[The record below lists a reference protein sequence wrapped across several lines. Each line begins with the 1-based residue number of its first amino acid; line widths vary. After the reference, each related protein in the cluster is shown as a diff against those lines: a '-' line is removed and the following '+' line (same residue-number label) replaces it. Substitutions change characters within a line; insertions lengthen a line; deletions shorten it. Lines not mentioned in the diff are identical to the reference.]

1 MCKIKKH
8 LFYYLSQSNINIIIS
23 YTMPYVEDENGNKF
37 EYTVRHEM
45 QQDIIWKEP
54 IHVND
59 DGHLDTEDRH
69 LIIKDGTQPNH
80 AISLSQL
87 QSHTEDTIKPLIDNS
102 IRQSLVQL
110 DSDIKGLLENM
121 MRTKV
126 KPLIISTI
134 NEALKKS

>member
-1 MCKIKKH
+1 
-8 LFYYLSQSNINIIIS
+8 
-23 YTMPYVEDENGNKF
+23 MPFVQDENENHILDENGNKI
-37 EYTVRHEM
+37 EYTVVYEEIDTHYKQR
-45 QQDIIWKEP
+45 EP

-59 DGHLDTEDRH
+59 DDHLDTEDRH

>member
-1 MCKIKKH
+1 
-8 LFYYLSQSNINIIIS
+8 
-23 YTMPYVEDENGNKF
+23 MPFVQDENENHILDENGNKI
-37 EYTVRHEM
+37 EYTVVYEEIDPHYKQR
-45 QQDIIWKEP
+45 EP
-54 IHVND
+54 IHIND

-87 QSHTEDTIKPLIDNS
+87 QSYTEDTIKPLINNS

-121 MRTKV
+121 MRAKI
-126 KPLIISTI
+126 KPLIINTI
-134 NEALKKS
+134 NYALKKS

>member
-1 MCKIKKH
+1 MRKIKKH

-59 DGHLDTEDRH
+59 DDHLDTEDRH

>member
-1 MCKIKKH
+1 
-8 LFYYLSQSNINIIIS
+8 
-23 YTMPYVEDENGNKF
+23 MPFIQDENENHILDKNGNKI
-37 EYTVRHEM
+37 EYTVVYEEIDPQYKQR
-45 QQDIIWKEP
+45 EP

-59 DGHLDTEDRH
+59 DDHLDTEDRH

-87 QSHTEDTIKPLIDNS
+87 QSHTEDTIKPLINNS

-121 MRTKV
+121 MRAKI

>member
-1 MCKIKKH
+1 
-8 LFYYLSQSNINIIIS
+8 
-23 YTMPYVEDENGNKF
+23 MPFIQDENENHILDKNGNKI
-37 EYTVRHEM
+37 EYTVVYEEIDPQYKPR
-45 QQDIIWKEP
+45 EP

-80 AISLSQL
+80 AITLSQL
-87 QSHTEDTIKPLIDNS
+87 QSHTEDTIKLLINNS

-121 MRTKV
+121 MRVKI

-134 NEALKKS
+134 NDALKKS

>member
-1 MCKIKKH
+1 
-8 LFYYLSQSNINIIIS
+8 
-23 YTMPYVEDENGNKF
+23 MPFVQDENENHILDEDGNKI
-37 EYTVRHEM
+37 EYTVIYQEIDSQYKQR
-45 QQDIIWKEP
+45 EP

-87 QSHTEDTIKPLIDNS
+87 QSHTENTIKPLINNS

-110 DSDIKGLLENM
+110 DSDIKGLLETTIE
-121 MRTKV
+121 TKI

-134 NEALKKS
+134 NEALKKT

>member
-1 MCKIKKH
+1 
-8 LFYYLSQSNINIIIS
+8 
-23 YTMPYVEDENGNKF
+23 MPYFEDENGNHILDENGDKI
-37 EYTVRHEM
+37 EYTVIHEM
-45 QQDIIWKEP
+45 QDIIWKEP

>member
-1 MCKIKKH
+1 
-8 LFYYLSQSNINIIIS
+8 
-23 YTMPYVEDENGNKF
+23 MPFVQDENGNHIVDDEYGNKI
-37 EYTVRHEM
+37 EYTVVYEKIDPQSKH
-45 QQDIIWKEP
+45 KEP

-87 QSHTEDTIKPLIDNS
+87 QSYTEDTIKPLINNS
-102 IRQSLVQL
+102 IKQSLVQL
-110 DSDIKGLLENM
+110 DSNIKGLLETM
-121 MRTKV
+121 MHAKI

-134 NEALKKS
+134 NEALKKIIKFCVTIIIEDYD

>member
-1 MCKIKKH
+1 
-8 LFYYLSQSNINIIIS
+8 
-23 YTMPYVEDENGNKF
+23 MPFIQDENDNHILDKNGNKI
-37 EYTVRHEM
+37 EYTVVYEEIDPHYKQR
-45 QQDIIWKEP
+45 EP

-69 LIIKDGTQPNH
+69 LIIKDGRQPNH

-87 QSHTEDTIKPLIDNS
+87 QSYTEDTIKPLINNS

-121 MRTKV
+121 MRVKI

>member
-1 MCKIKKH
+1 
-8 LFYYLSQSNINIIIS
+8 
-23 YTMPYVEDENGNKF
+23 MPFVPDENENHILDENGNKI
-37 EYTVRHEM
+37 EYTVVYGETDPHYKQR
-45 QQDIIWKEP
+45 EP

-59 DGHLDTEDRH
+59 GHLYTEDRH

-80 AISLSQL
+80 AISLRQL
-87 QSHTEDTIKPLIDNS
+87 QSYTEDTIKPLINNS

-121 MRTKV
+121 MRAKIN
-126 KPLIISTI
+126 PLIISTI

>member
-1 MCKIKKH
+1 
-8 LFYYLSQSNINIIIS
+8 
-23 YTMPYVEDENGNKF
+23 MPFVQDENENHILDENGNKIA
-37 EYTVRHEM
+37 YTVVYEEIDPHYKQR
-45 QQDIIWKEP
+45 EP

>member
-1 MCKIKKH
+1 
-8 LFYYLSQSNINIIIS
+8 
-23 YTMPYVEDENGNKF
+23 MPFIQDEHGNHILDEDENKI
-37 EYTVRHEM
+37 EYTVTYEEIDPQYKQR
-45 QQDIIWKEP
+45 EP

-69 LIIKDGTQPNH
+69 LIIKNETEPNQ

-87 QSHTEDTIKPLIDNS
+87 QSHTEDTIKPPINNS

-110 DSDIKGLLENM
+110 DSDIKGLLETTIK
-121 MRTKV
+121 TKI

-134 NEALKKS
+134 KEALKKT